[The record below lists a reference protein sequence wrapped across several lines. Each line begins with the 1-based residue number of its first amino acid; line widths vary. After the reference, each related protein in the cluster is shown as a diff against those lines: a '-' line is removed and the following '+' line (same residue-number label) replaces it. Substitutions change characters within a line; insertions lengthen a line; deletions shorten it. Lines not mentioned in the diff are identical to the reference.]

1 MEREDRIQNFIDGCA
16 TGEECRELVKELRKE
31 GTLGELLVSDAATLF
46 FYSREELLE
55 FFSPAEA
62 DEIEEMRIALTTPK
76 KRKAYAI
83 GDSAPSHRMVAEDE
97 APYGE

>member
-16 TGEECRELVKELRKE
+16 TGEECRELVKELRSE

-55 FFSPAEA
+55 YFSPAEA

-83 GDSAPSHRMVAEDE
+83 GDSAPFHRMVAENE

>member
-1 MEREDRIQNFIDGCA
+1 MKILAQFQHFSRFVVLLFPRAFPTQFLLQHLHPFVPVGNI
-16 TGEECRELVKELRKE
+16 ECGNYGVEQH
-31 GTLGELLVSDAATLF
+31 T
-46 FYSREELLE
+46 
-55 FFSPAEA
+55 EA

-83 GDSAPSHRMVAEDE
+83 GDSAPFHRMVAEDE